1 MSDPVADE
9 MEAAREAL
17 ADAQILQTNDGTDAA
32 VVNRLYYACFH
43 ATRAVLYDRGHEPAS
58 HQGVTSLFGEKIVLV
73 GDASREDGRFLSEL
87 YDQRQR
93 ADYHFG
99 PLSLD
104 TEELYDRACEF
115 VEKMDGLL

>member
-1 MSDPVADE
+1 MSEPVTEE
-9 MEAAREAL
+9 MGAARDAL
-17 ADAQILQTNDGTDAA
+17 TDARILKDNHGSDAA

-58 HQGVTSLFGEKIVLV
+58 HQGVTSLFGEKIVLE

-93 ADYHFG
+93 ADYQFG
-99 PLSLD
+99 PPSSD
-104 TEELYDRACEF
+104 TEELYDRACDF
-115 VEKMDGLL
+115 VDDMDGLL